1 MEYCSSIK
9 NKDIMNFAGKWM
21 ELRDIILTEG
31 TQSQEDTQIVC
42 THLSVGIFHKVQEN
56 HDTLFL

>member
-1 MEYCSSIK
+1 
-9 NKDIMNFAGKWM
+9 MNFAGKWM